1 MLLAFKKVK
10 SINLNK
16 KYRSFALGK
25 REDTR
30 HLTLVSNTTLSFKTQ
45 KQIVVAKKASSSNYL
60 VTALAI
66 RLGNLSFFNMIL
78 MYMQVMSTSFAL
90 HMCSTEMP
98 SLYKPLLFQNVS
110 CLFLT
115 SSNPQ
120 VPHQKRNIKT
130 CKNTVFTRV

>member
-10 SINLNK
+10 SINLNN
-16 KYRSFALGK
+16 KYSSFALGK

-30 HLTLVSNTTLSFKTQ
+30 HLTLVSNTTLSFTTQ

-66 RLGNLSFFNMIL
+66 HLGNLSFFNMIL
-78 MYMQVMSTSFAL
+78 MYMQVMSSFAL
-90 HMCSTEMP
+90 HMCFTEMP